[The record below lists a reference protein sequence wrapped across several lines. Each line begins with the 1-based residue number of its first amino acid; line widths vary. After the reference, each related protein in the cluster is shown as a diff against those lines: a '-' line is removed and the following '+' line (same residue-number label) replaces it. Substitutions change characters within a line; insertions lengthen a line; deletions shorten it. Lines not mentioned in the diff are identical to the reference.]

1 MPSGISPKLCHLYWK
16 TRTILMMRYFVNSRV
31 LTTLVLVTGAI
42 EVFTNAQAP
51 SLAAKVRHD
60 VPSSAISKRLPIHVA
75 QTSPTNSVDAIEKAV
90 YNQVNQ
96 YRASRGLPP
105 LSTNTRMSEQARLHS
120 QNMASGKVAF
130 GHQGFAGRVTAVA
143 IAYSSAAENVAYN
156 QGYRDPAT
164 VAVQGWIKSTG
175 HRQNMESNF
184 NLTGIGVATNAKGQ
198 YYFTQ
203 MFIRSR

>member
-1 MPSGISPKLCHLYWK
+1 
-16 TRTILMMRYFVNSRV
+16 MRYLINGKV
-31 LTTLVLVTGAI
+31 LTTLILATGAI
-42 EVFTNAQAP
+42 EIVANVQFPT
-51 SLAAKVRHD
+51 LAAKVSRQ
-60 VPSSAISKRLPIHVA
+60 VPSSTASRKLPTYIA
-75 QTSPTNSVDAIEKAV
+75 QTSTTNSVDAVEKAV

-105 LSTNTRMSEQARLHS
+105 LTVLARMSEQARIHS
-120 QNMASGKVAF
+120 QNMASGKVPF
-130 GHQGFAGRVTAVA
+130 GHEGFGQRVTAVA

-156 QGYRDPAT
+156 QGYIDPAT
-164 VAVQGWIKSTG
+164 QAVQGWIKSTG
-175 HRQNMESNF
+175 HRQNMEGNF